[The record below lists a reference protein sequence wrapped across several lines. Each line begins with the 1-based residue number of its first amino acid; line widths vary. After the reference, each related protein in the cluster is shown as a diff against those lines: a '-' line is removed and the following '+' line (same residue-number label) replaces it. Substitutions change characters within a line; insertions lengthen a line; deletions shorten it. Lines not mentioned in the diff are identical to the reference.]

1 MNCEEIIKKLRGLGK
16 QRNIEG
22 MERFGIYPKDE
33 KLGVSMPDVRN
44 VGKEIKRFF
53 VATQNDRGLHNAT
66 QNGMGL
72 HKLASELWLSKIHE
86 ARILASVIDL
96 PEMLSE
102 QQMDKWVKDFD
113 SWDLCDQ
120 VCMNLFSAVPFAFEK
135 AKQWTASNQEFVRRG
150 GFALM
155 ASLAVH
161 DKKAKDSQFI
171 ELFPFIIK
179 HSNDERN
186 FVRKAVNWALRQI
199 GKRNLNLN
207 RQAIKI
213 AIQIQALDNK
223 TAKWIANDALRE
235 LKSEAVQKRL
245 K

>member
-1 MNCEEIIKKLRGLGK
+1 MTCEEVIKKLRGLGK

-22 MERFGIYPKDE
+22 MERFGIHPKDE

-44 VGKEIKRFF
+44 MGKEIKRFF
-53 VATQNDRGLHNAT
+53 VATQNDRGLH
-66 QNGMGL
+66 
-72 HKLASELWLSKIHE
+72 KLASELWLSKVHE
-86 ARILASVIDL
+86 ARILSSIIDL
-96 PEMLSE
+96 PEMVSE
-102 QQMDKWVKDFD
+102 KQADKWVKDFD

-120 VCMNLFSAVPFAFEK
+120 VCMNLFGSLPFAFKK
-135 AKQWTASNQEFVRRG
+135 AKQWTSSKQEFVRRA

-161 DKKAKDSQFI
+161 NKKAIDSQFA
-171 ELFPFIIK
+171 EFFPLVVK
-179 HSNDERN
+179 HSTDERN

-207 RQAIKI
+207 KRAIKV
-213 AIQIQALDNK
+213 ATQIQAMDNK

>member
-1 MNCEEIIKKLRGLGK
+1 MTCEEVIKKLRGMGK
-16 QRNIEG
+16 RRNIDG
-22 MERFGIYPKDE
+22 MERFGIHPKDE

-44 VGKEIKRFF
+44 MGKEIKRFF
-53 VATQNDRGLHNAT
+53 VATQNDRGLH
-66 QNGMGL
+66 
-72 HKLASELWLSKIHE
+72 KLASELWLSKVHE
-86 ARILASVIDL
+86 ARILSSIIDL
-96 PEMLSE
+96 PEMVSE
-102 QQMDKWVKDFD
+102 KQADKWVKDFD

-120 VCMNLFSAVPFAFEK
+120 VCMNLFGSLPFAFKK
-135 AKQWTASNQEFVRRG
+135 AKQWTSSKQEFVRRA

-161 DKKAKDSQFI
+161 NKKAIDSQFA
-171 ELFPFIIK
+171 EFFPLVVK
-179 HSNDERN
+179 HSTDERN

-207 RQAIKI
+207 KRAIKV
-213 AIQIQALDNK
+213 ATQIQAMDNK